1 MKLILGLGNPGR
13 EYEHTRHNL
22 GAEIVA
28 RVAQATH
35 LRLSHHTLGS
45 WWGRGRRGGED
56 LVLALPTTYMNRSG
70 RAAAAL
76 SRHFELT
83 PESLL
88 VVVDDF
94 HLPLGQLRFRANG
107 SAGGHN
113 GLESI
118 IAELGSQSFHRLR
131 VGINPPPA
139 EADVADYVLGTFSAA
154 EEAVIQPAQA
164 QAAQAVLSWIDHGI
178 SRAMTDF
185 NSAAAREQEA

>member
-1 MKLILGLGNPGR
+1 MKLIIGLGNPGR

-28 RVAQATH
+28 RAAQAAH
-35 LRLSHHTLGS
+35 LRLSHHSLGS
-45 WWGRGRRGGED
+45 LWGRGRRGDED
-56 LVLALPTTYMNRSG
+56 LVLALPTTYMNLSG

-76 SRHFELT
+76 SRHFDLP

-94 HLPLGQLRFRANG
+94 HLPLGQLRFRSSG

-131 VGINPPPA
+131 VGINPPPQD
-139 EADVADYVLGTFSAA
+139 ADVADYVLGTFTAA
-154 EEAVIQPAQA
+154 EDEVIQPAQA
-164 QAAQAVLSWIDHGI
+164 QAAQAVLSWVDHGI
-178 SRAMTDF
+178 TRAMTEYK
-185 NSAAAREQEA
+185 SSPAQEREA